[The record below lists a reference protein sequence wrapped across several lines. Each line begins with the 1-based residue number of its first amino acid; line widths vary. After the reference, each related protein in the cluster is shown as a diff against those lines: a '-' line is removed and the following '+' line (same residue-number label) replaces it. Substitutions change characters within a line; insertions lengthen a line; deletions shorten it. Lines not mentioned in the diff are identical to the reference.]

1 MLHGRQTSI
10 GASIDTLII
19 GAGMAGL
26 RAAALLRAIGQHV
39 TVVDKGRSH
48 GGRMATRRVED
59 AVFDTGVLD
68 FMAHSGAFRTEMSA
82 AVAAGHASSIT
93 RPTSATRWRGSPT
106 MRSLPTALAAQVTS
120 GVGPGAPVTLRLAT
134 TVTSLGISDG
144 RWVATLAEGSTV
156 GQHTADALI
165 VTAPAPQSMA
175 LLRSG
180 DRLASDATL
189 AQLDAVTYASSLTAL
204 VRPVDRTLVDLPND
218 DAFERAS
225 EPPDARTTIAGDL
238 LRVHHNGH
246 TGASP
251 VVALTLQPS
260 ATFSAREF
268 DGDRDAAAAVLVE
281 QASELAGTP
290 LEVVHVHG
298 WRYAQVE
305 HGIDLPALR
314 DDTAGAPLVLAGD
327 LFLRHDVE
335 GHDVEGNGAG
345 HALRLEG
352 VERAFLS
359 GSAAALLLTT
369 G

>member
-1 MLHGRQTSI
+1 V
-10 GASIDTLII
+10 DTLII

-26 RAAALLRAIGQHV
+26 RAAALLRAEGHHV
-39 TVVDKGRSH
+39 TIIDKGRRH

-68 FMAHSGAFRTEMSA
+68 LAAHSAAFRREIAS
-82 AVAAGHASSIT
+82 AVASGYAAPIADDMST
-93 RPTSATRWRGSPT
+93 PRWRGSPT
-106 MRSLPTALAAQVTS
+106 MRALPTALTARVT
-120 GVGPGAPVTLRLAT
+120 GGAGPGAPVTVRLAA

-144 RWVATLAEGSTV
+144 RWMVTLAEGSTV
-156 GQHTADALI
+156 EQCMADALVI
-165 VTAPAPQSMA
+165 TAPAPQSVV

-180 DRLASDATL
+180 SRLASDTTI
-189 AQLDAVTYASSLTAL
+189 AQLDAVTYTSSLTAL
-204 VRPVDRTLVDLPND
+204 VRPLDRTLRDLPID
-218 DAFERAS
+218 RATECDS
-225 EPPDARTTIAGDL
+225 QRAGAGTAVAGDL
-238 LRVHHNGH
+238 LRVHHNRR

-260 ATFSAREF
+260 ASFSAQKF
-268 DGDRDAAAAVLVE
+268 DGDRDAAAAMLAD
-281 QASELAGTP
+281 QASELVGTA

-327 LFLRHDVE
+327 LFQRHGVEGLDVE
-335 GHDVEGNGAG
+335 RDGAVRAPG
-345 HALRLEG
+345 LEG